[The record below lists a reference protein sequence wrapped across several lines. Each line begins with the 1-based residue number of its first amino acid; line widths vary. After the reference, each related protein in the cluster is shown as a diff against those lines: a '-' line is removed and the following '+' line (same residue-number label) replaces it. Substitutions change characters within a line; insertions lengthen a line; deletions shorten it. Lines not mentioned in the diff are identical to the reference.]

1 MSAREAW
8 RHPEGMSAE
17 RSADP
22 RPRRACTING
32 TATATASAASSH
44 HNQEGT
50 AVVVP
55 VEPVADD
62 KVVGDGD
69 GVGVGHALA
78 VAVTVALGGG
88 LTVTVAFGG
97 GFAVTVTVA
106 TGGGLAVAVGFGK
119 SVDVGDSVGFGIV
132 AVEVG
137 ISVRTG
143 DRVGLGI
150 VAVAVGRSGD
160 RVGVADGRSDA
171 SHEISTR
178 AATTSPAARITC
190 GTALPNPAL
199 VVPSP
204 PLRACLGWR
213 HDRPMRT
220 PHRLLLTRTL
230 ATIRE
235 PSRA

>member
-1 MSAREAW
+1 
-8 RHPEGMSAE
+8 
-17 RSADP
+17 
-22 RPRRACTING
+22 
-32 TATATASAASSH
+32 
-44 HNQEGT
+44 
-50 AVVVP
+50 VVP
-55 VEPVADD
+55 VVLAADD

-69 GVGVGHALA
+69 GVGVGDAL
-78 VAVTVALGGG
+78 AVTVALGGG

-106 TGGGLAVAVGFGK
+106 TGGGLAVAVTVGFDK

-150 VAVAVGRSGD
+150 VAVTVGSSGD

-171 SHEISTR
+171 SHEMSSR

-220 PHRLLLTRTL
+220 PHCLLLTRTL

>member
-1 MSAREAW
+1 MIGTNLAIVTPAPAAPGRAHEAW
-8 RHPEGMSAE
+8 RHPDGMSAE

-22 RPRRACTING
+22 RLRRARTING
-32 TATATASAASSH
+32 TATAAASAASSH

-69 GVGVGHALA
+69 GVGVGDALA
-78 VAVTVALGGG
+78 GAVTVASGGG

-106 TGGGLAVAVGFGK
+106 TGGGLAVAVTVGPGK
-119 SVDVGDSVGFGIV
+119 SGDVAGGASGRVGDSVGSGTV

-150 VAVAVGRSGD
+150 VAVTVGWSGD
-160 RVGVADGRSDA
+160 RVGVADGRSEA
-171 SHEISTR
+171 SHEMSSS
-178 AATTSPAARITC
+178 AATTSPTARIT
-190 GTALPNPAL
+190 
-199 VVPSP
+199 
-204 PLRACLGWR
+204 
-213 HDRPMRT
+213 
-220 PHRLLLTRTL
+220 
-230 ATIRE
+230 
-235 PSRA
+235 